1 MSFKIAAV
9 AATVIG
15 LVCGQAVAQNAT
27 LPHLQNLQGLV
38 YVDQGDG
45 FAPAGANTV
54 LHPGDRVMTARG
66 GVAKISYAGGC
77 GEQVD
82 ARTMAVV
89 GGADCGGASARV
101 VKADYQTD
109 ASGGGGGG
117 GGFGG
122 FSTTT
127 LVIGAAAL
135 AGIVAVIVGAATDNG
150 SNNNGGSS
158 GGTSGGGTG
167 PVSP

>member
-9 AATVIG
+9 GLTAAG
-15 LVCGQAVAQNAT
+15 LICGQAVAQNVT
-27 LPHLQNLQGLV
+27 TPHLANLQGLV

-45 FAPAGANTV
+45 FYPANANTV

-66 GVAKISYAGGC
+66 GVAKINYADGC
-77 GEQVD
+77 GQQVD
-82 ARTMAVV
+82 ARSMTVIGSA
-89 GGADCGGASARV
+89 GCGGGSAQV

-109 ASGGGGGG
+109 AAAGG
-117 GGFGG
+117 GGFAGV
-122 FSTTT
+122 STTG
-127 LVIGAAAL
+127 LIIGGVAL

-150 SNNNGGSS
+150 NSNNGSS

>member
-9 AATVIG
+9 AATAIG
-15 LVCGQAVAQNAT
+15 LLCGQAVAQNAT
-27 LPHLQNLQGLV
+27 LPHLANLQGLV

-45 FAPAGANTV
+45 FVPASANTV

-77 GEQVD
+77 GEQVSG
-82 ARTMAVV
+82 RSMAVI
-89 GGADCGGASARV
+89 GGADCGGASARI
-101 VKADYQTD
+101 VKADYQGD

-117 GGFGG
+117 FGG
-122 FSTTT
+122 VSTTG
-127 LVIGAAAL
+127 LVIAGVAL
-135 AGIVAVIVGAATDNG
+135 AGIVAVIVGAATDHG
-150 SNNNGGSS
+150 NNNGSS
-158 GGTSGGGTG
+158 GGTSGGGGG

>member
-9 AATVIG
+9 AVTAVG
-15 LVCGQAVAQNAT
+15 LLCGQAVAQNAT

-45 FAPAGANTV
+45 FAPANANTV

-77 GEQVD
+77 GSQVD
-82 ARTMAVV
+82 SRSMTVI
-89 GGADCGGASARV
+89 GGADCGGGSAQIT
-101 VKADYQTD
+101 KADYQTD
-109 ASGGGGGG
+109 AGGGGG

-122 FSTTT
+122 VSTTG
-127 LVIGAAAL
+127 LVIGAVAL

-150 SNNNGGSS
+150 NNNNGSS